1 MKAVITGDIIN
12 SRKTKTTEWL
22 PLLKTILKK
31 YGQTPKDWEIY
42 RGDSFQLL
50 VNAEDALDA
59 ALLIKATIKQ
69 IKALDVRLGIGIGEV
84 SYHAKKVTEANG
96 EAFVFSGECFDAL
109 KKHTIAIKTTS
120 TEINRTINLLLEI
133 VGSLIDKWTTTSSE
147 IIFHKL
153 QQPEINQKDLALML
167 KKQSQ
172 SVISDGLRRS
182 AYDEIKKVLEFY
194 KEKISTL

>member
-12 SRKTKTTEWL
+12 SRKTKTTAWL
-22 PLLKTILKK
+22 PLLKSILKQ

-50 VNAEDALDA
+50 LNAEDALDA
-59 ALLIKATIKQ
+59 AILIKATIKQ
-69 IKALDVRLGIGIGEV
+69 IKSLDVRLAIGIGEV
-84 SYHAKKVTEANG
+84 NYHAKKVTEANG
-96 EAFVFSGECFDAL
+96 TAFVLSGECFDAL
-109 KKHTIAIKTTS
+109 KKQTLAIKTAS
-120 TEINRTINLLLEI
+120 LEINQTINLLLEI
-133 VGSLIDKWTTTSSE
+133 VGSLMDKWTTTSSE

-182 AYDEIKKVLEFY
+182 AYDEISKVLDYY
-194 KEKISTL
+194 KQKVVLL